1 VPSSIALQS
10 ADGILGSCTA
20 QQQMVLPFGEQLL
33 LACAVGGSMFG
44 LLVGRFLLGRVF
56 GGVGGAVLGVW
67 LYNKV
72 GSQPAPR

>member
-1 VPSSIALQS
+1 
-10 ADGILGSCTA
+10 
-20 QQQMVLPFGEQLL
+20 MVLPFGEQLL